1 MESIEGLDEN
11 FRVKH
16 LYAQENKI
24 KTLRGSL
31 EKFLHL
37 ETLLIYNNELR
48 GLDDTI
54 NFLKDFP
61 YITQL
66 GKEKKT
72 KNIFLS
78 F

>member
-11 FRVKH
+11 FRIMH
-16 LYAQENKI
+16 LYAHDIKI
-24 KTLRGSL
+24 KTLRGSM

-37 ETLLIYNNELR
+37 ETLLVYNNELR

-54 NFLKDFP
+54 NFLNDFP

-66 GKEKKT
+66 GDYP
-72 KNIFLS
+72 ILLYH
-78 F
+78 